1 MNIIGLFF
9 IIIGIY
15 LVKLNYSSFND
26 KEIEKKEVPLK
37 INKIKKK
44 EFINNDDINTITE
57 ELFWRP
63 SPWEH
68 LHGYK
73 VNIKDKRFY

>member
-1 MNIIGLFF
+1 MNIVGLFF

-15 LVKLNYSSFND
+15 LVKLNYLSFND
-26 KEIEKKEVPLK
+26 KEKDKIYIPEKKIK
-37 INKIKKK
+37 NIKKDIK
-44 EFINNDDINTITE
+44 NNDDISTITE
-57 ELFWRP
+57 ELFWKP

-73 VNIKDKRFY
+73 VNIRDKRFY